1 MSALNQDVVS
11 SFNSGGGWKR
21 LVSTLEGRDGLA
33 LSLIQSTSLNSTVAE
48 LDLAV
53 GLLLPGESVLHPV
66 LVITVREI
74 LTGVGTTRL
83 LTVGGGGSSLGTIR

>member
-1 MSALNQDVVS
+1 MFFQLQE
-11 SFNSGGGWKR
+11 GWKR
-21 LVSTLEGRDGLA
+21 LVGTLEGRDGLA
-33 LSLIQSTSLNSTVAE
+33 LGLIQSTSLNSTVAE

-66 LVITVREI
+66 LVITVGEI

-83 LTVGGGGSSLGTIR
+83 LTVGSGGSSLSTIR